1 MPIQIAQE
9 VLDAMDQQ
17 DRQRVEKILSYDED
31 TAGGLM
37 NTDSIT
43 VRRNHTVELVLRY
56 LRRHQTLPEM
66 TDNILVV
73 NRDDE
78 LLGILPLKE

>member
-1 MPIQIAQE
+1 
-9 VLDAMDQQ
+9 
-17 DRQRVEKILSYDED
+17 
-31 TAGGLM
+31 M

-78 LLGILPLKE
+78 LLGILPLKEVLVSDPNTSVRDVMREDLLMAC